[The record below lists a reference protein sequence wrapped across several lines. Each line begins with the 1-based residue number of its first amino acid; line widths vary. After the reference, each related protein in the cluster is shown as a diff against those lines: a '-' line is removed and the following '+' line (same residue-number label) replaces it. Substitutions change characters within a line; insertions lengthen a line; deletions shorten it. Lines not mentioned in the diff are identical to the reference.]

1 MALDLGIMLE
11 SIGVANP
18 AMPDDKNP
26 RPGYLQETTRQAT
39 SLGNTC
45 QTQ

>member
-18 AMPDDKNP
+18 AVPNDKNP
-26 RPGYLQETTRQAT
+26 RPGYLQETTHQVTR
-39 SLGNTC
+39 LGNTC